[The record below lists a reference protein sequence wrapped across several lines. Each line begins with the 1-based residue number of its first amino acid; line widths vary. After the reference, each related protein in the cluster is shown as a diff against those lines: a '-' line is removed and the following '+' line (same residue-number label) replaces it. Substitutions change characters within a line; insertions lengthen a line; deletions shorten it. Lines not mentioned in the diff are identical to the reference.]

1 MMFLYATILFACG
14 WGSVAILYFLKV
26 IPVITHLRG
35 WKTVLEAGLQLN
47 FSGHIKEYGR
57 VARETNNHT
66 MQVVFY
72 SINALVVFSVV
83 ALVCGLLTVILRK

>member
-1 MMFLYATILFACG
+1 
-14 WGSVAILYFLKV
+14 VAILYLFKV
-26 IPVITHLRG
+26 IPVITRLGG
-35 WKTVLEAGLQLN
+35 WKTLLEAGVQLN

-57 VARETNNHT
+57 VARETNNHK

-83 ALVCGLLTVILRK
+83 ALLCGLLTVILPN